1 MPSQYSLFH
10 FTGTWTK
17 NCFDNTMTQFRN
29 MITKWFL
36 GTGGGD
42 GRSTLFENWD
52 AVKLE
57 KYDIDPDEY
66 DHTNMASRPSILINK
81 YHTHKTPYLTMIYL
95 WDEKVDF
102 LLSSKYDPLD
112 AGTGEAGI
120 NDEESISGH
129 TSSSSSFRKRS
140 PKPKIKIKKTKQ
152 SESHK
157 SINDSMMAIVN
168 LLNTNKKE
176 EKKAAVVSEAKMS
189 LQDLNALYDKHVSHL
204 KFMKENDLL
213 TDEKKNNIVCNIED
227 VYEMITKSHSTKKR
241 SRADDVE
248 VVDNNSSSKVS

>member
-1 MPSQYSLFH
+1 
-10 FTGTWTK
+10 
-17 NCFDNTMTQFRN
+17 MTQFRN

-57 KYDIDPDEY
+57 KYDIDPEEY
-66 DHTNMASRPSILINK
+66 DHTNMASRPSILIDK

-112 AGTGEAGI
+112 AGTGEAGMHQ
-120 NDEESISGH
+120 DEDGSISGH
-129 TSSSSSFRKRS
+129 TSSSSSFRRRS
-140 PKPKIKIKKTKQ
+140 PKPKIKVKKSKHNETN
-152 SESHK
+152 K

-168 LLNTNKKE
+168 LLNTNKTE
-176 EKKAAVVSEAKMS
+176 EKKAAVAKEAEMS
-189 LQDLNALYDKHVSHL
+189 LADLNALYDKHVSHL

-213 TDEKKNNIVCNIED
+213 TDEKKSTIIHNIEE
-227 VYEMITKSHSTKKR
+227 VYEMITNSHSSKKR
-241 SRADDVE
+241 SRGEHSE
-248 VVDNNSSSKVS
+248 VMNQNTNSNSKVS